1 MQKNIKK
8 TVIPFAIMTALSMA
22 SVTPTFAKTINTIRL
37 EVDADITAGNDIG
50 TESINVTS
58 LTDSVDIDNVEIS
71 SYGIPDSAKA
81 TINTSSSSDDD
92 DDTDISSDDDD
103 DELYTG
109 EDGTWHSNYKPVITV
124 TLKRTDDD
132 DKLSANKSSDFKL
145 SGTGDPVY
153 VSSSG
158 GTSKIELKVRLRA
171 LQTGSTVID
180 NAKFGKN
187 ATDGCYVDIGDTTD
201 DIYYKIKLY
210 RDNTLQNTYTTE
222 KGAKSFDL
230 TPYITKTGS
239 YRVQMR
245 IYNVTTGTKSGYADV
260 GTNIEI
266 TDSDLEDF
274 KKLSYAR
281 PAIQYENMASVSG
294 TWQQNDKGWWW
305 QNTDG
310 TYPTSA
316 WRYINNAWYYFNAD
330 GYAVTGD
337 QEINGNKFTFDNTS
351 CYMLTGWVYNTKDA
365 AWYYYGTEYGDKK
378 YGWQKI
384 DGEWYYLDPTTGK
397 MVTGYIDVGADKYY
411 LRSSGKMLANV
422 AAPDGKYYCTANGSC
437 VPAN

>member
-1 MQKNIKK
+1 MQKNLKMA
-8 TVIPFAIMTALSMA
+8 VMPFAVMTALSIA
-22 SVTPTFAKTINTIRL
+22 SVTPAFAKTINTIRL
-37 EVDADITAGNDIG
+37 EVDADITAGTDIG

-58 LTDSVDIDNVEIS
+58 STDGIDIDNVEIS
-71 SYGIPDSAKA
+71 SYGIPDQKK
-81 TINTSSSSDDD
+81 TTTSTTSSDDD

-124 TLKRTDDD
+124 TLKRIDDD
-132 DKLSANKSSDFKL
+132 DKLSANKASDFKL

-158 GTSKIELKVRLRA
+158 GTSKTEVKIRLRA

-222 KGAKSFDL
+222 KGVKSFDL

-266 TDSDLEDF
+266 TDNDLEDF

-310 TYPTSA
+310 TYPTNA

-351 CYMLTGWVYNTKDA
+351 CYMLSGWVYNTKDT

-397 MVTGYIDVGADKYY
+397 MATGYIDIGADKYY
-411 LRSSGKMLANV
+411 LRSSGKMLSNA
-422 AAPDGKYYCTANGSC
+422 AAPDGKYYCTANGTC